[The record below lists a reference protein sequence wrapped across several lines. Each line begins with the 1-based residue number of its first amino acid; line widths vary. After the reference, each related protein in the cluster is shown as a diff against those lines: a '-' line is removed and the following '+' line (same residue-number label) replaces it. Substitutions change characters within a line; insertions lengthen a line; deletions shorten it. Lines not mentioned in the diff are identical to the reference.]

1 MSRFSLASLAFHF
14 SSRSIAAGVTA
25 VSILVAL
32 PGCHHKRPPPVEAS
46 KLAAPPAGQVWL
58 TEDQVADAHIAITQ
72 IGLENVDDT
81 ILTSGRVSFA
91 DIKVAHVFSPVTGR
105 VMAVSALLGQHVK
118 KGDPLA
124 VIQSPDIGQYSS
136 DLSKALADL
145 AAAERDYKR
154 EKGLWEKHA
163 TSQKDFETAEDTFRK
178 AKAERDRAG
187 QKAAMLHSGAVNTVT
202 QSFTLTSPGPGEV
215 LVRNLSAGVEVQ
227 GQYAG
232 GQSQELFTI
241 GELDEVWVIA
251 DVYELDMARVV
262 IGSPAQVTV
271 VAYPNKV
278 FDGKVDWVSGMLD
291 PATRTAK
298 VRCTFANPD
307 RFLKPEMYATVSI
320 SVEARNEL
328 AIPKGSAIRLGDQTL
343 VYVERGK
350 TADGRLKFQA
360 LPVSIDEGEGGHWL
374 PVSKGLVA
382 GDHVVTA
389 GTVLLSGMM

>member
-1 MSRFSLASLAFHF
+1 MKRSSLRRNGKLALCLVLPAL
-14 SSRSIAAGVTA
+14 AALAT
-25 VSILVAL
+25 L
-32 PGCHHKRPPPVEAS
+32 PACHHEAPVVEAPTVPP
-46 KLAAPPAGQVWL
+46 APAGQIWL
-58 TEDQVADAHIAITQ
+58 TEDQVKQAHIAITP
-72 IGLENVDDT
+72 IGLEDVDDT

-91 DIKVAHVFSPVTGR
+91 DIKVSHVFSPVTGR
-105 VMAVSALLGQHVK
+105 VMTVNALLGQHVK

-124 VIQSPDIGQYSS
+124 VIQSPDIGQFSS
-136 DLSKALADL
+136 DLSKAFADL

-154 EKGLWEKHA
+154 EKELWEKHA

-187 QKAAMLHSGAVNTVT
+187 QKAAMLHSGAVDTVS
-202 QSFTLTSPGPGEV
+202 QSFTLTSPGTGEV

-227 GQYAG
+227 GQYSG

-251 DVYELDMARVV
+251 DVYELDMARVA
-262 IGSPAQVTV
+262 IGSPAEVKV
-271 VAYPNKV
+271 VAYPNKT
-278 FDGKVDWVSGMLD
+278 FTGKVDWVSGMLD
-291 PATRTAK
+291 PASRTAK
-298 VRCTFANPD
+298 VRCTFANPE
-307 RFLKPEMYATVSI
+307 RLLKPEMYATVSI
-320 SVEARNEL
+320 SVEARKEL

-350 TADGRLKFQA
+350 APDGRLRFES

-374 PVSKGLVA
+374 PVSKGLVV
-382 GDHVVTA
+382 GDHVVTS